1 MRRRGS
7 RWFALVLGLGVLS
20 PVLVWLWLQL
30 SDGAFEG
37 ARLGGAA
44 LPDKRALHVELPR
57 RAQAWGETQVVVHA
71 GPYVARRTRAQL
83 GAAVDA
89 GAALAWASALGR
101 TGNPLGDLSA
111 YWAARQGVLDRPWRL
126 RIDPSRLGSALS
138 GIRKQVER
146 LPVPGTYGRDGAVIA
161 GFPGLT
167 INHVTAT
174 SLIERALRGGELQV
188 ALQIATV
195 PAPAPA
201 RYDVPGRELFG
212 EVLYTYETK
221 YNPGPAGEG
230 RAQNIEIAA
239 RALDRAELLPGDTLS
254 FNQLV
259 GERSFERGFRGAPEL
274 ANKRVVDGIGGG
286 VCQVAA
292 TLHAAAFLAGLD
304 IPVYQPHSRPVGY
317 ITLGLDTMVSW
328 PDRDLQIRNPYPFPV
343 RIEAQAS
350 DGKLRVTL
358 YGADRAH
365 AVEWDTQI
373 VSRIPAG
380 EVEERDAALPAAERK
395 VVQQPIDGLVV
406 QRRRVIYLPTGP
418 LSVTSTLR
426 YPPNPRI
433 IAVGG

>member
-7 RWFALVLGLGVLS
+7 RWFGAVLGLGVCT
-20 PVLVWLWLQL
+20 PVLVWIWLQI
-30 SDGAFEG
+30 SDGAFDQ
-37 ARLGGAA
+37 ARLGGQ
-44 LPDKRALHVELPR
+44 ELPGKGELQTELGK
-57 RAQAWGETQVVVHA
+57 RAQAWGTAQVVVHA

-89 GAALAWASALGR
+89 SAALAWAGPLGR
-101 TGNPLGDLSA
+101 SGNPLADLSA
-111 YWAARQGVLDRPWRL
+111 YWSARQGVLDRPWPL
-126 RIDPSRLGSALS
+126 RIDPARLGSALS

-146 LPVPGTYGRDGAVIA
+146 FPVPGTYGRDGAVIP

-174 SLIERALRGGELQV
+174 SLLERALRSGELNV

-201 RYDVPGRELFG
+201 RYDVPGRELYG
-212 EVLYTYETK
+212 EVLYAYETK

-239 RALDRAELLPGDTLS
+239 RAIDRAELLPGETLS
-254 FNQLV
+254 FNQRV

-343 RIEAQAS
+343 RIQAEANA
-350 DGKLRVTL
+350 GKLKVVL
-358 YGADRAH
+358 YGADRPH
-365 AVEWDTQI
+365 AVEWNTQI
-373 VSRIPAG
+373 VTRIPAG
-380 EVEERDAALPAAERK
+380 QMEERDATLPAAERK
-395 VVQQPIDGLVV
+395 VVQEPIDGLVV
-406 QRRRVIYLPTGP
+406 ERRRVIYLPTGP

-433 IAVGG
+433 VVVGG